1 LDATDLPTPSTRAE
15 GIRPGIPLHEQI
27 SSWLRE
33 AIRTG
38 TLPPD
43 SQLPSEHDLCAR
55 FEVSRVTVRRALQTL
70 EADGLIF
77 RRQGL
82 GSFVCDHRVTQGLV
96 RLTDFAQDLERA
108 GMEASSRVL
117 HQGFEPCPNRVAE
130 FLALE
135 EGAPVYRL
143 DRLRLGNGDPLAL
156 DRTWIPPYY
165 AQLLDGED
173 LAGETLYRV
182 LEWKYGIPVLSGR
195 YRITA
200 ALADPDTAE
209 ILTVAP
215 GEALLLIE
223 RTTRTVGEKP
233 LYYQRRLYRSDRIAY
248 ELELAR
254 DPRRPEGW
262 GEASEGMPLRDF
274 EPVFHPAR

>member
-1 LDATDLPTPSTRAE
+1 MDSIDSPSPPPRAE

-33 AIRTG
+33 AIQSG
-38 TLPPD
+38 SLPPEA
-43 SQLPSEHDLCAR
+43 QLPSEHELCQR

-82 GSFVCDHRVTQGLV
+82 GSFVCDRRMTQGLV
-96 RLTDFAQDLERA
+96 RLTDFAQDLARA

-117 HQGFEPCPNRVAE
+117 HQGFEPCPAPVAE

-135 EGAPVYRL
+135 PEAPVYRL
-143 DRLRLGNGDPLAL
+143 DRLRLGNGEPLAL

-200 ALADPDTAE
+200 TQADSEMSQALC
-209 ILTVAP
+209 VAP

-223 RTTRTVGEKP
+223 RTTRTLGNKA
-233 LYYQRRLYRSDRIAY
+233 LYYQRRFYRSDRIAY

-262 GEASEGMPLRDF
+262 SEVSEGMPLRDF
-274 EPVFHPAR
+274 EPVFQSPA